1 MKPIAIAAL
10 LIAVILLLSVS
21 LAIVL
26 DSSKPSSSVT
36 TLHYAYSIVNTF
48 PHDPSAFT
56 EGLVYA
62 DGFLYESTGL
72 NGASSLRRENLTTG
86 KVLQQIELSYIYF
99 GEGLALVDD
108 RLFQL
113 TYTTQIGF
121 VYGKNSFALLGNFN
135 FTTDTTQGWGLTFDG
150 KNLVM
155 SDGSDSLYFLN
166 PDTYQK
172 TGHIHVHDG
181 NVSVV
186 ALNELEYVNGDIYA
200 NIFEQQKI
208 AIINPQT
215 GQVKAWIDL
224 TAMEGTNGSNPESVL
239 NGIAYDKQNNR
250 LFVTGKNWQQLYE
263 IKLVLLS

>member
-1 MKPIAIAAL
+1 MKPIAIASL

-26 DSSKPSSSVT
+26 NSSKPSSSVT
-36 TLHYAYSIVNTF
+36 TLHYTYSIVNTF

-108 RLFQL
+108 RIIQL

-121 VYGKNSFALLGNFN
+121 IYNRTSFASQGNFSY
-135 FTTDTTQGWGLTFDG
+135 TTDTTQGWGLTYDG
-150 KNLVM
+150 KTLVV

-166 PDTYQK
+166 PDTYQR
-172 TGHIHVHDG
+172 TGKIHVHDG

-186 ALNELEYVNGDIYA
+186 AINELEYVNGDIYA
-200 NIFEQQKI
+200 NIFEQPKI
-208 AIINPQT
+208 AVINPQT

-224 TAMEGTNGSNPESVL
+224 TGLQDANNFNSGTVL

-250 LFVTGKNWQQLYE
+250 LFVTGKDWPLLYE
-263 IKLVLLS
+263 IELVLLS